1 MTKKEI
7 TIVIA
12 DDHPMLLKGLSD
24 VLTKAGYPVL
34 ESALNGEDAVAII
47 REFKPVI
54 AILDI
59 EMPGLSGF
67 EVIKKSCTNP
77 CDTKFIILTSHKE
90 KAFIQKAKE
99 LNISGYLLKDE
110 PFAEIESCILAI
122 AAGGQYFS
130 RSFNEV
136 FQKEISPLLERIQY
150 LSPSEKKIVQLIS
163 QVKTSREIGELLHI
177 SHRTVQK
184 HRTNIISKLL
194 LPPGRDVLMTW
205 AIENREFLLSLGT

>member
-1 MTKKEI
+1 VKKEEI

-24 VLTKAGYPVL
+24 VLTKSGYLVL
-34 ESALNGEDAVAII
+34 ASALNGDDAVDII
-47 REFKPVI
+47 KKERPVI

-67 EVIKKSCTNP
+67 EVIKKSCNDD
-77 CDTKFIILTSHKE
+77 CKTKFIILTSHKE

-110 PFAEIESCILAI
+110 PFTEIESCILAI
-122 AAGGQYFS
+122 AKGGEYFS

-136 FQKEISPLLERIQY
+136 FMNEISPLLERIQY

-163 QVKTSREIGELLHI
+163 QVKTSKEIGALLNI

-184 HRTNIISKLL
+184 HRANIISKLL

-205 AIENREFLLSLGT
+205 AIENREFLSSL

>member
-1 MTKKEI
+1 MNKEEI

-24 VLTKAGYPVL
+24 VLTKSGYVIL
-34 ESALNGEDAVAII
+34 DSALNGDEAVAII
-47 REFKPVI
+47 QKEKPVI

-67 EVIKKSCTNP
+67 EVIKKSCGND
-77 CDTKFIILTSHKE
+77 CKTKFIILTSHKE

-110 PFAEIESCILAI
+110 PFTEIESCILAI
-122 AAGGQYFS
+122 AKGGEYFS

-136 FQKEISPLLERIQY
+136 FMNEISPLLERIQY

-163 QVKTSREIGELLHI
+163 QVKTSKEIGKLLAI

-184 HRTNIISKLL
+184 HRANIISKLL

-205 AIENREFLLSLGT
+205 AIENREFLSSL

>member
-1 MTKKEI
+1 MKKEEI

-24 VLTKAGYPVL
+24 VLTKSGYLVL
-34 ESALNGEDAVAII
+34 ASALNGDDAADII
-47 REFKPVI
+47 QKEKPVI

-67 EVIKKSCTNP
+67 EVIKKSCKDG
-77 CDTKFIILTSHKE
+77 CKTKFIILTSHKE

-110 PFAEIESCILAI
+110 PFTEIESCILAI
-122 AAGGQYFS
+122 AKGGEYFS

-136 FQKEISPLLERIQY
+136 FLNEISPLLERIQY
-150 LSPSEKKIVQLIS
+150 LSPSEKKIVQLIA
-163 QVKTSREIGELLHI
+163 QVKTSKEIGELLNI

-184 HRTNIISKLL
+184 HRANIISKLL

-205 AIENREFLLSLGT
+205 AIENREFLSSL